1 MIVAFDG
8 ECGHVVFGGDLG
20 TFARL
25 QADHE

>member
-1 MIVAFDG
+1 LIVALHG

-25 QADHE
+25 QADTK